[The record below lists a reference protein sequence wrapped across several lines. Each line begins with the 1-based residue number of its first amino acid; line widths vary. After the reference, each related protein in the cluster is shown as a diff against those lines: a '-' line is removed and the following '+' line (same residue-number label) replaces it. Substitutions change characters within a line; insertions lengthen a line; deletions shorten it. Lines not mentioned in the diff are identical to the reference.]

1 MVVAPIGLTFT
12 VTVAVFLHP
21 ADPPVAVSVYVVVVE
36 GLATGLAAVAL
47 LNPVVGDQ
55 EYVVAP
61 DPVVVSVTPHPPI
74 IIVGSSIFEI
84 KGPLVLLDVLVL
96 ITPGAFVEEAPPI
109 QILIGSGYAH
119 AVELIVTLLYPP

>member
-1 MVVAPIGLTFT
+1 MVVAPIGLTLT
-12 VTVAVFLHP
+12 VTVAVFLQP
-21 ADPPVAVSVYVVVVE
+21 ADPPLAVSVYVVVVE

-47 LNPVVGDQ
+47 LNPVDGDH

-61 DPVVVSVTPHPPI
+61 IPVVVSVTPQPPI

-96 ITPGAFVEEAPPI
+96 ITPAICCRCFNKEEEDTI
-109 QILIGSGYAH
+109 NFMRSFLD
-119 AVELIVTLLYPP
+119 